1 MWKENAMDS
10 NSKHLSYDRLNARVH
25 FYKNHS
31 KELEKKLILAEEKI
45 ERMQGELKI
54 ALVELAKVRE
64 QLIEKEQ
71 ESSSPFL
78 ESGNYLNERISEKTL
93 VGHAQSEIS
102 KSSFE
107 LSNYSDSVD
116 AVNNAYNS
124 IAYFDYAIHF
134 LENNLGIIKG
144 SFYIKNTGAKPLEH
158 PYVCFRFSPSHLANL
173 EEIFLLQQPDRK
185 NSQWR
190 FVEREWAITARDKGE
205 VWICPVYDM
214 KIMPGSTIV
223 INDFSFFFK
232 DKHYSC
238 IVEAFVFY
246 INRKYKIKAA
256 NRIVVNFKKSCIK
269 A

>member
-1 MWKENAMDS
+1 MDS

-45 ERMQGELKI
+45 ERLQGELKK
-54 ALVELAKVRE
+54 ASLEKAKVRE
-64 QLIEKEQ
+64 QLIELGQ
-71 ESSSPFL
+71 AQTES
-78 ESGNYLNERISEKTL
+78 
-93 VGHAQSEIS
+93 S

-107 LSNYSDSVD
+107 LANDYSDSMD

-134 LENNLGIIKG
+134 LGNKPGIIKG

-158 PYVCFRFSPSHLANL
+158 PYVCFRFTPSHLANL
-173 EEIFLLQQPDRK
+173 EECYLLQQENRK

-190 FVEREWAITARDKGE
+190 FVERNWAINARDKGE
-205 VWICPVYDM
+205 VWICPDYDM
-214 KIMPGSTIV
+214 KIMPGSCV
-223 INDFSFFFK
+223 AINDFQFYLK

-246 INRKYKIKAA
+246 NKRKYKIKAS
-256 NRIVVNFKKSCIK
+256 NRIIVNYKNSIK
-269 A
+269 FMPT